1 MRPHFY
7 TTIKF
12 SNCKNWILHLCSSK
26 LSRKTMSPSVSF
38 VTQQANNNT
47 VESSVSVSIKTKKW
61 VCIGMNYDLAVG
73 GTREK

>member
-1 MRPHFY
+1 
-7 TTIKF
+7 
-12 SNCKNWILHLCSSK
+12 
-26 LSRKTMSPSVSF
+26 MSPSVSF